1 MLMAARSHHINQVIK
16 PAIKKGKIVISD
28 RFADSTFVYQ
38 CYLNGFGIEKGMML
52 HKKLLDNFL
61 PSKTF
66 LFMLSSK
73 EILKRLKLRKKSN
86 KYDKRSLDFHNKIV
100 RGYKKISKNNRRFIM
115 IDAEKSFEEINYQL
129 RKTLYIDLLNN

>member
-1 MLMAARSHHINQVIK
+1 MKVLINI
-16 PAIKKGKIVISD
+16 IILLS
-28 RFADSTFVYQ
+28 FAYSSSLSF
-38 CYLNGFGIEKGMML
+38 NGFGIEKGMML

-129 RKTLYIDLLNN
+129 RKKIINIIK